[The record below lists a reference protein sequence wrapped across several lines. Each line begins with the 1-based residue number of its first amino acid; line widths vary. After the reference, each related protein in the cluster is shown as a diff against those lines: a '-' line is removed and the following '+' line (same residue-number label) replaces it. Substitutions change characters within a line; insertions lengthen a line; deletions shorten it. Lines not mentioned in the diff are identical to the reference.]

1 MAARG
6 TRNMD
11 KGEESIEDEGVAGR
25 LRLKARRI
33 HRRALLPALVL
44 TLITVAFP

>member
-11 KGEESIEDEGVAGR
+11 ASEEEVEDKSVAGR
-25 LRLKARRI
+25 LRVQARRI
-33 HRRALLPALVL
+33 HRRALIVALLL
-44 TLITVAFP
+44 TIITVAFP